1 VDIEKAI
8 ELAIN
13 NVRKEGLTDI
23 FPMPFEV
30 ELLKNEY
37 YRSFLSEHV
46 KSRIRSGSLS
56 GLKVYPL
63 SHVLFPKKDAY
74 DFRRAALIQPIDT
87 IIYLA
92 LVLMY
97 ADIIE
102 KYRIQKRYNIVFSY
116 RLKPNGGYFFD
127 PKYNFTAFQAHVADK
142 TKSNRVKVLVKC
154 DISNFFDR
162 LNLHRLESTLL
173 SLPIDKKL
181 VSLTNDLLLFWANR
195 DSYSLP
201 IGGNASRILAE
212 AALIS
217 VDDYLSSFKVKFC
230 RYVDDYRLFA
240 PDAKTAHAWLTILV
254 ERLYLEGLTV
264 NPAKTVIEDVSKKT
278 KTSAFSEEAKQIA
291 NELRQGRIIVG
302 YTGTIPTKFRE
313 LSEREINELKEIET
327 EELEDKIINKQ
338 ILQPDDVRRFLRIVV
353 ASGDYSKLTLYQS
366 LVEKFPQFTPLLI
379 DLLIKKESLISSTL
393 KSSINEYFSGLLSE
407 GGKYPEYMLISIV
420 RLLGSSGFSNR
431 VALMELFRS
440 LKRNSGAYVGR
451 AVLDALT
458 ENANRTNVL
467 EIRQYYSRADQW
479 EKRAI
484 IKIVD
489 KVLSEEEKRPWL
501 KNVKVHSIE
510 DFFAIELFDP
520 QKPKK
525 SKVRRMR

>member
-1 VDIEKAI
+1 MHIDKAI
-8 ELAIN
+8 ELAID

-23 FPMPFEV
+23 FPVPFEV
-30 ELLKNEY
+30 SLLKNEH
-37 YRSFLSEHV
+37 YRTFLASQI
-46 KSRIRSGSLS
+46 KSRINSNSLS
-56 GLKVYPL
+56 GLKVYPI

-87 IIYLA
+87 ITYLA
-92 LVLMY
+92 QVLMY
-97 ADIIE
+97 ADVIE
-102 KYRIQKRYNIVFSY
+102 KHRVEKRHKVVFSY
-116 RLKPNGGYFFD
+116 RFKPKSGYLFD
-127 PKYNFTAFQAHVADK
+127 PKYNFTSFQSHVSEK
-142 TKSNRVKVLVKC
+142 QKSGRVKVLVKC
-154 DISNFFDR
+154 DISNFYDR

-181 VSLTNDLLLFWANR
+181 VKLTNELLLFWANR

-217 VDDYLSSFKVKFC
+217 VDDYLRSLKVQFC
-230 RYVDDYRLFA
+230 RFVDDYRLFA

-254 ERLYLEGLTV
+254 ERLYLEGLTI

-278 KTSAFSEEAKQIA
+278 KSSSAVSEEARQVA

-313 LSEREINELKEIET
+313 LSEREIEELKEVTT
-327 EELEDKIINKQ
+327 EELEQKITSTQ

-353 ASGDYSKLTLYQS
+353 ASGDYSKLFLFQS
-366 LVEKFPQFTPLLI
+366 LIEKFPQFTPLLV
-379 DLLIKKESLISSTL
+379 DLLIKKESLIPATL
-393 KSSINEYFSGLLSE
+393 KESIKEYFSALLAE
-407 GGKYPEYMLISIV
+407 GVKYPEYMLISV
-420 RLLGSSGFSNR
+420 VKLLGSEGFANSI
-431 VALMELFRS
+431 ALMELFRN

-451 AVLDALT
+451 SVLDALAGNT
-458 ENANRTNVL
+458 NRTDVL

-489 KVLSEEEKRPWL
+489 SVLSEEEKRPWL
-501 KNVKVHSIE
+501 KNVKVHSVD
-510 DFFAIELFDP
+510 DFFAIETFDP
-520 QKPKK
+520 KK
-525 SKVRRMR
+525 KK

>member
-1 VDIEKAI
+1 VDIEKAV

-30 ELLKNEY
+30 SLLKNEH
-37 YRSFLSEHV
+37 YRSFLSEQI
-46 KSRIRSGSLS
+46 KSRIKSNSLS

-74 DFRRAALIQPIDT
+74 DFRRAALIQPVDT
-87 IIYLA
+87 ITYLA
-92 LVLMY
+92 LVLTY

-102 KYRIQKRYNIVFSY
+102 KHRIKKRNNVVFSY
-116 RLKPNGGYFFD
+116 RFKPNDGYLFD
-127 PKYNFTAFQAHVADK
+127 PKYSFTAFQSYVAEK
-142 TKSNRVKVLVKC
+142 IKSSRVKVLVKC
-154 DISNFFDR
+154 DISNFYDR

-173 SLPIDKKL
+173 SLPIDKNL
-181 VSLTNDLLLFWANR
+181 VKLTNELLLFWANR

-201 IGGNASRILAE
+201 IGSNGSRILAE
-212 AALIS
+212 AAIIS
-217 VDDYLSSFKVKFC
+217 VDDYLHSLKVNFC

-254 ERLYLEGLTV
+254 ERLYLEGLTI
-264 NPAKTVIEDVSKKT
+264 NPSKTVIEDVSKKNHS
-278 KTSAFSEEAKQIA
+278 TSFSEGAKQVA

-313 LSEREINELKEIET
+313 LSEREINELKDFST
-327 EELEDKIINKQ
+327 QELEEKIIKKE

-353 ASGDYSKLTLYQS
+353 ASGDYSKLSLFES
-366 LVEKFPQFTPLLI
+366 LVEKFPQFTPLLV
-379 DLLIKKESLISSTL
+379 DLLIKKESLIPSDL
-393 KSSINEYFSGLLSE
+393 KASIKEYFSKLLSE
-407 GGKYPEYMLISIV
+407 GVRHPEYILISVV
-420 RLLGSSGFSNR
+420 RLLGSNGFSNR

-451 AVLDALT
+451 AVLDALA
-458 ENANRTNVL
+458 ENTCRSDVL

-479 EKRAI
+479 EKRVI

-489 KVLSEEEKRPWL
+489 GVLSEEEKRPWL
-501 KNVKVHSIE
+501 KNVKVHSAE
-510 DFFAIELFDP
+510 DYFAIESFE
-520 QKPKK
+520 PKK
-525 SKVRRMR
+525 AKK

>member
-1 VDIEKAI
+1 MNIEKAI

-30 ELLKNEY
+30 SLLKNEH
-37 YRSFLSEHV
+37 YRSFLSEQI
-46 KSRIRSGSLS
+46 KSRIKSSSLS
-56 GLKVYPL
+56 GLKVHSL

-87 IIYLA
+87 ITYLA
-92 LVLMY
+92 LVLTY

-102 KYRIQKRYNIVFSY
+102 KHRIPKRKNVVFSY
-116 RLKPNGGYFFD
+116 RFKPNGGYLFD
-127 PKYNFTAFQAHVADK
+127 TKYSFTAFQSHVTNK
-142 TKSNRVKVLVKC
+142 VKSSKVKVLVKC
-154 DISNFFDR
+154 DISNFYDR

-173 SLPIDKKL
+173 SLPIDKTL
-181 VSLTNDLLLFWANR
+181 VKLTNELLLFWANR

-217 VDDYLSSFKVKFC
+217 VDDYLCSLPVKFC

-254 ERLYLEGLTV
+254 ERLYQEGLTI
-264 NPAKTVIEDVSKKT
+264 NPSKTVIEDVSNKT
-278 KTSAFSEEAKQIA
+278 NSTSFSKEVKQAA
-291 NELRQGRIIVG
+291 NEFRQGRIIVG

-313 LSEREINELKEIET
+313 LSEREVKELREAT
-327 EELEDKIINKQ
+327 TQELEEKIIKKE
-338 ILQPDDVRRFLRIVV
+338 ILQPDDVRRFLKIVV
-353 ASGDYSKLTLYQS
+353 ASGDYSKLYLFKS
-366 LVEKFPQFTPLLI
+366 LVEKFPQFTPLLV
-379 DLLIKKESLISSTL
+379 DLLIKKEPLIPATL
-393 KSSINEYFSGLLSE
+393 KASIKEYFSDFLSE
-407 GGKYPEYMLISIV
+407 GVKHPEYMLIAVV
-420 RLLGSSGFSNR
+420 RLCGSNGYSDR
-431 VALMELFRS
+431 VALMEFFRS

-451 AVLDALT
+451 AVLDALA
-458 ENANRTNVL
+458 ENTNRTDVL

-489 KVLSEEEKRPWL
+489 RVLSEEEKRPWL
-501 KNVKVHSIE
+501 KNVKIHSAE
-510 DFFAIELFDP
+510 DYFAIESFE
-520 QKPKK
+520 QKKGKK
-525 SKVRRMR
+525 